1 LTWIHADI
9 QGETLNDE
17 LKQAIQD
24 IPQHVRNTL
33 EALHLKG
40 HGAWLV
46 GGCVRDLFLKNKTT
60 DFDIA
65 TTSTPEQTME
75 LFGNMAV
82 PTGVEFGTITLKGK
96 PVIEI
101 TTLRTDGMYE
111 DKRHPV
117 EVSWGMSL
125 LTDLERRD
133 FTINA
138 MAIDIGLGMLYD
150 PFHGKYDAQRR
161 ILKGVGDPFQRCN
174 EDVLRVLRAFRFL
187 CPSPGVVFQMDIDLL
202 TAVKSTAPQIHNL
215 SVERIWSE
223 LKRILDKDM
232 CHFILHRMMD
242 SGVFNHIFSSSSMP
256 TQKIIDCISTVS
268 TTLNLLQKFALL
280 WAEHEPRILKQH
292 LTWLKASNK
301 EKNEIQQFHSNLAKP
316 PVPSKSSIRIFHYF
330 TKNTMRDFIQLHTYL
345 AHSKVHVH
353 NTKYISIEDAE
364 QVQKISNDMSLIDS
378 TEAILNGQ
386 DIMQST
392 GISEG
397 IKLGRIKEWMHRIQ
411 IEKAIS
417 TKEEMMIELAQ
428 IDWAYIEID
437 EIPRLEIQI
446 SSK

>member
-1 LTWIHADI
+1 MTWIHADI

-24 IPQHVRNTL
+24 IPQHVRSTL
-33 EALHLKG
+33 ETLQLEG

-60 DFDIA
+60 DYDIA
-65 TTSTPEQTME
+65 TTSTPEQTIE
-75 LFGNMAV
+75 LFGERAV
-82 PTGVEFGTITLKGK
+82 PTGIDFGTVTLKGEI
-96 PVIEI
+96 VIEI
-101 TTLRTDGMYE
+101 TTLRTDGIYE
-111 DKRHPV
+111 DQRHPV
-117 EVSWGMSL
+117 DVTWGKSL

-150 PFHGKYDAQRR
+150 PFHGKYDAQRGL
-161 ILKGVGDPFQRCN
+161 LKGVGDPFQRCN

-187 CPSPGVVFQMDIDLL
+187 SPSPGVMFQMDLDLL
-202 TAVKSTAPQIHNL
+202 TAVKSTAPQVHNL

-223 LKRILDKDM
+223 IKRILDKDM
-232 CHFILHRMMD
+232 CHTILHLMID
-242 SGVFNHIFSSSSMP
+242 SGVFTQIFPSSSTP

-268 TTLNLLQKFALL
+268 TTLNVHQKFGLL
-280 WAEHEPRILKQH
+280 WAEAEPNILNQH

-301 EKNEIQQFHSNLAKP
+301 EKKEILQFHSILAKLP
-316 PVPSKSSIRIFHYF
+316 MPSKSSIRIFHYF
-330 TKNTMRDFIQLHTYL
+330 TQNTMEDFIQLHGYL
-345 AHSKVHVH
+345 ARNKIHVH
-353 NTKYISIEDAE
+353 KTRYISIKDAE
-364 QVQKISNDMSLIDS
+364 EVQKLSNDLSLIDS
-378 TEAILNGQ
+378 TTSILNGQ

-411 IEKAIS
+411 IEKAIL
-417 TKEEMMIELAQ
+417 TKEDMMIELAQ
-428 IDWAYIEID
+428 IDWAYIEVD

-446 SSK
+446 SE